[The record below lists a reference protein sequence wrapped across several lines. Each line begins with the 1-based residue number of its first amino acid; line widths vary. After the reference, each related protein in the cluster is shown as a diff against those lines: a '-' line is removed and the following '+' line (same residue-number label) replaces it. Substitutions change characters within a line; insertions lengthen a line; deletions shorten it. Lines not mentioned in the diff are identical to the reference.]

1 MLKIGI
7 IGGSG
12 LDDPD
17 LIEDFQIIDVHTH
30 WGHTSSVLKTGKIHD
45 VDVVLLSRHGSKHA
59 ISPSGVNYR
68 ANIWAMKE
76 LGVTHIIAT
85 TACGSL
91 REEINRGDIVIL
103 DQMIDF
109 TRHRQITFF
118 ENFIDGAVH
127 TQMADPF
134 NEIIRQKL
142 IECCRE
148 MKVNHHENATVITIE
163 GPRFSTRA
171 ESHMFRSWGADVI
184 NMSTGPECILAN
196 EANIP
201 YGCIAISTDYDCWKT
216 DEEPVTFD
224 EILRIFSHNIE
235 NIKDLII
242 KTIDRMKDL

>member
-12 LDDPD
+12 LDDSD
-17 LIEDFQIIDVHTH
+17 LLKDFQILDVHNH
-30 WGHTSSVLKTGKIHD
+30 WGHPSSVLKTGKVHD
-45 VDVVLLSRHGSKHA
+45 VDVVMLSRHGSTHS

-68 ANIWAMKE
+68 ANIWALKD

-91 REEINRGDIVIL
+91 REDIQRGDMVIL

-109 TRHRQITFF
+109 TRHRQVTFF
-118 ENFIDGAVH
+118 DNFIDGAVH

-134 NEIIRQKL
+134 NSLIRRKM
-142 IECCRE
+142 IECC
-148 MKVNHHENATVITIE
+148 KDLNIKHHEKATVITIE

-171 ESHMFRSWGADVI
+171 ESFMFRQWGADVI

-224 EILRIFSHNIE
+224 EILKIFNQNIE
-235 NIKDLII
+235 KVKELIVG
-242 KTIDRMKDL
+242 TIDKMKIL

>member
-17 LIEDFQIIDVHTH
+17 LIEDYSIVDIHNH
-30 WGHTSSVLKTGKIHD
+30 WGHPSSVLKTGKIHD
-45 VDVVLLSRHGSKHA
+45 IDIVMLSRHGSKHA

-68 ANIWAMKE
+68 ANIWALKD

-109 TRHRQITFF
+109 TRHRQTTFF
-118 ENFIDGAVH
+118 ENFVDGAVH

-134 NEIIRQKL
+134 NKHIREKL
-142 IECCRE
+142 IDCCRD
-148 MKVNHHENATVITIE
+148 MNIRHHEKATVITIE

-171 ESHMFRSWGADVI
+171 ESFMFRQWGADVI

-224 EILRIFSHNIE
+224 EILKIFNQNIE
-235 NIKDLII
+235 KVKKLIVG
-242 KTIDRMKDL
+242 TIDRMKNL